1 MARFAYKQ
9 MKNLPSRA
17 GLLLATATFV
27 VSACSDGGT
36 EPPPPPPT
44 ISVSPATQTIRVG
57 ESYKLLL
64 AFSDPA
70 GQLSSADVG
79 WSTLEPAVASVTQE
93 GVVSG
98 LQPGTAEIVAA
109 AGGVADTATVTVEV
123 GQVIAPPPECSGEPI
138 RLARGEF
145 LEYPGGNQLS
155 LCLSGGA
162 EYVLVAANPAGS
174 SAETLFRGYG
184 TTDPAT
190 PTATTRTRP
199 APTPALAEMFRA
211 GPPLDRAF
219 ETQLRQWER
228 ENLSPRL
235 ARSLV
240 SRRAL
245 QVSPEPDAV
254 GDLLELNT
262 SASCTDIQT
271 SVGRVE
277 YIGEHAMVVADT
289 ANPDGFS
296 PDAYARFGA
305 LFDTLLYPVVTDA
318 FGEPAGLEGQ
328 SHIVI
333 YYTRAVNELTP
344 SDSDGVVGGYFWSAD
359 LFPKTSCLASNEREM
374 FYILAPDPD
383 GEINENERTV
393 EYVERVTASTIAHEL
408 QHLINA
414 SRRLYVNDA
423 LVWEDSWL
431 NEGLSH
437 IAEELVYYDQSGNQ
451 PGQNIDISR
460 LRSSQQQV
468 DAANLFALGNILR
481 LDNYL
486 QSTEIEGPFQEDD
499 DLATRGAAWQFL
511 RYALDRQG
519 GDDHT
524 LLSQLVNSRTSGLE
538 NLEQVMGINAGAWF
552 VDDAVALFADDY
564 VPGLTEPHRFP
575 SWDFRS
581 ILDYLNDDGFV
592 INTRALTDRTSEE
605 VRLEGWGAAYLRAAV
620 RTGQTGQLVVGTE
633 AAPPRDNLRFVL
645 MRTR

>member
-1 MARFAYKQ
+1 
-9 MKNLPSRA
+9 MKIHPARA
-17 GLLLATATFV
+17 GFLLATIALV

-36 EPPPPPPT
+36 EPPPPPT
-44 ISVSPATQTIRVG
+44 ITVSPAAVTLRVG

-64 AFSDPA
+64 AFSDPG
-70 GQLSSADVG
+70 GQLTAADVG
-79 WSTLEPAVASVTQE
+79 WTTLDPAVAAVTLD
-93 GVVSG
+93 GTVTG
-98 LQPGTAEIVAA
+98 LQPGSAEIVAA
-109 AGGVADTATVTVEV
+109 AGGVADTSVVTVEA
-123 GQVIAPPPECSGEPI
+123 GQVIAPPPECSGDPI
-138 RLARGEF
+138 RLARGEYEEF
-145 LEYPGGNQLS
+145 PGGNLLS
-155 LCLSGGA
+155 LCLAGGA

-184 TTDPAT
+184 TTLPAT
-190 PTATTRTRP
+190 PSVSSRTRP

-219 ETQLRQWER
+219 ETRLRQWER
-228 ENLSPRL
+228 ENLSPQL
-235 ARSLV
+235 ARSHV
-240 SRRAL
+240 SRRSL
-245 QVSPEPDAV
+245 QVSPEPEAV
-254 GDLLELNT
+254 GDLLQLNT
-262 SASCTDIQT
+262 SASCSDLQT
-271 SVGRVE
+271 SVGRIE
-277 YIGEHAMVVADT
+277 HIGEYAMVVADT

-296 PDAYARFGA
+296 PEVYARFGA
-305 LFDTLLYPVVTDA
+305 LFDTLLYPVVTGA
-318 FGEPAGLEGQ
+318 FGEPAGLENR

-344 SDSDGVVGGYFWSAD
+344 AESEGVVGGYFWSAD

-383 GEINENERTV
+383 GEINENPRSV

-423 LVWEDSWL
+423 LDWEESWL

-451 PGQNIDISR
+451 PGQNVDISR

-486 QSTEIEGPFQEDD
+486 RSTELEGPFQEDD

-519 GDDHT
+519 GDEQT
-524 LLSQLVNSRTSGLE
+524 LLSQLVNSRTGGLE
-538 NLEQVMGINAGAWF
+538 NLEQVMGINARAWF

-564 VPGLTEPHRFP
+564 VPGLGELHRFP

-581 ILDYLNDDGFV
+581 ILDYLNEDEGFV
-592 INTRALTDRTSEE
+592 ISSRDLPDRSIEE
-605 VRLEGWGAAYLRAAV
+605 VRLEGWGAAYLRAGV
-620 RTGQTGQLVVGTE
+620 QTGRTGQLVVGTE
-633 AAPPRDNLRFVL
+633 TAPPRDNLRFVL